1 MALALRLFLL
11 LLLAV
16 ALPAR
21 AAQAA
26 PLQARGADEHA
37 RKASPA
43 AWLQED
49 FQPLKPPAG
58 VSAGKTFQAPFLV
71 AAQKPGSHR
80 SDPPRERNKPTGDIK
95 SLEASKHMDQMLNDL
110 ERRREMEGEAV
121 LKAEF
126 PGGSS
131 GSLAAPAAGREAMP
145 GTGTGDEHARKASP
159 AAWLQEDFQP
169 LKPPA
174 GVSAGKTF
182 QAPFLVAAQKPGS
195 HRREMEGQ
203 AVLKAEFPRGSS
215 GSLAA
220 SAAGREA
227 MPGTVTG
234 DEHARKASPAAWLQ
248 EDFQPLK
255 PPAGVSAGKTFQA
268 PFLVAAQKPGSHR
281 RGESCVPADPTG

>member
-26 PLQARGADEHA
+26 LLQARGADEHA

-49 FQPLKPPAG
+49 FQLLKPPAG
-58 VSAGKTFQAPFLV
+58 VSAGKTFQAPLLV

-80 SDPPRERNKPTGDIK
+80 RGPPTGNNK
-95 SLEASKHMDQMLNDL
+95 ATGHKKPHEPSEHMRQMLKEML
-110 ERRREMEGEAV
+110 QAGQEMEGEAV

-145 GTGTGDEHARKASP
+145 GTVTGDEVDGKASP
-159 AAWLQEDFQP
+159 LAWLNEI
-169 LKPPA
+169 LKPLEPPA
-174 GVSAGKTF
+174 DVSAGRIFPVPLLIPTH
-182 QAPFLVAAQKPGS
+182 KPGS
-195 HRREMEGQ
+195 HGEG
-203 AVLKAEFPRGSS
+203 E
-215 GSLAA
+215 
-220 SAAGREA
+220 
-227 MPGTVTG
+227 
-234 DEHARKASPAAWLQ
+234 
-248 EDFQPLK
+248 
-255 PPAGVSAGKTFQA
+255 
-268 PFLVAAQKPGSHR
+268 
-281 RGESCVPADPTG
+281 

>member
-1 MALALRLFLL
+1 MRSQQALGSQQAEVTAGSEVTEVPEPRGCTAPQRPSSQSLSTTAVAAAALAAVVLTLGQLCEDSGGSKSCGTGRGQGSMALALRLFLL

-49 FQPLKPPAG
+49 FQLLKPPAG
-58 VSAGKTFQAPFLV
+58 VSAGKTFQAPLLV

-80 SDPPRERNKPTGDIK
+80 RGPPRQKNEPTGDSK
-95 SLEASKHMDQMLNDL
+95 SLQASKHMDQMLSDL

-121 LKAEF
+121 LKVEI

-131 GSLAAPAAGREAMP
+131 GSLAA
-145 GTGTGDEHARKASP
+145 
-159 AAWLQEDFQP
+159 
-169 LKPPA
+169 
-174 GVSAGKTF
+174 
-182 QAPFLVAAQKPGS
+182 
-195 HRREMEGQ
+195 
-203 AVLKAEFPRGSS
+203 SS
-215 GSLAA
+215 
-220 SAAGREA
+220 AGREA

-234 DEHARKASPAAWLQ
+234 GNCCASGPA
-248 EDFQPLK
+248 EP
-255 PPAGVSAGKTFQA
+255 
-268 PFLVAAQKPGSHR
+268 
-281 RGESCVPADPTG
+281 C